1 MFAVVD
7 IAGKQLKVDKGL
19 RVRVPKLDLEEGSK
33 HRFTD
38 VLLVSDDD
46 AVQVGTPHVEGAAV
60 EGTVVAHGRGE
71 KIIVF
76 KKKRRKK
83 YRRCNGHR
91 QDFTELLIDDII
103 TA

>member
-1 MFAVVD
+1 MYAVVD

-19 RVRVPKLDLEEGSK
+19 RVTVPRLDFEEGSK
-33 HRFTD
+33 QRFTD
-38 VLLVSDDD
+38 VLLVADD
-46 AVQVGTPHVEGAAV
+46 AAIQVGTPHVAGAAV

-71 KIIVF
+71 KIIIF

-83 YRRCNGHR
+83 YRRRNGHR
-91 QDFTELLIDDII
+91 QDFTEIVIDDIV